1 MGKQY
6 WVIKT
11 HKFKTMFNIQMSEC
25 KVKILLNNRWKIWH
39 PTRIFFTSKV
49 GTYLPTIHTALKN
62 VMYFLSRAK
71 SYCEK
76 GFDRN
81 TQSVGRAFYHRSHW
95 FLWCL
100 SSQQLC
106 VLQAP
111 NVSLL
116 DYFLERH
123 TSCIWKFLTCPLE
136 RAHIEL
142 LISKWRW
149 ICALKARDKFYF
161 FSV

>member
-49 GTYLPTIHTALKN
+49 GTYLPTIHTAN

-123 TSCIWKFLTCPLE
+123 RYVVHLKVFDVPPWACPYWIIDLE
-136 RAHIEL
+136 VKVNL
-142 LISKWRW
+142 CTKS
-149 ICALKARDKFYF
+149 
-161 FSV
+161 